1 MKAARLYSRDDIRI
15 EEIDAPEPDE
25 GEILVQTRA
34 CGICTGDIMGWYMER
49 KAPLVFGHEPS
60 GVVAAVGAGVEELN
74 VGDRVFVHH
83 HAPCGRCRHCRRGA
97 YVHCKT
103 WRSTGLR
110 PGGMAEYFAVPA
122 ANVAADTLRLP
133 DSVSFE
139 AGSLIEPT
147 ACVVSRSATP
157 TFPEEWPF
165 FQQPLER
172 WLLHGEEA
180 AAASATPAGFSQS
193 LAMGTTWQQT
203 LAQLA
208 AQGMQRLVLL
218 GGASLV
224 ASCLRDD
231 AVDDLQLTLTPR
243 VVGGEHS
250 WVPFDAAGLPP
261 APASSD
267 AWMLQGAERLQEDE
281 LVVRYQRRRSP

>member
-1 MKAARLYSRDDIRI
+1 MPLRPTVRLV
-15 EEIDAPEPDE
+15 
-25 GEILVQTRA
+25 L
-34 CGICTGDIMGWYMER
+34 
-49 KAPLVFGHEPS
+49 
-60 GVVAAVGAGVEELN
+60 AVSLDGRLAFPGGGPAQLGGAG
-74 VGDRVFVHH
+74 DRQVLEQ
-83 HAPCGRCRHCRRGA
+83 ALAWADGCLMGA
-97 YVHCKT
+97 
-103 WRSTGLR
+103 G
-110 PGGMAEYFAVPA
+110 
-122 ANVAADTLRLP
+122 TLR
-133 DSVSFE
+133 
-139 AGSLIEPT
+139 AHHCTCLIRESGLLEERAKAQRSPQPT

-180 AAASATPAGFSQS
+180 AALSATPAGFSQY
-193 LAMGTTWQQT
+193 LAMGATWQET

-261 APASSD
+261 ALASSD
-267 AWMLQGAERLQEDE
+267 AWILQGAERLQEDE

>member
-1 MKAARLYSRDDIRI
+1 MPLRPTVRLV
-15 EEIDAPEPDE
+15 
-25 GEILVQTRA
+25 L
-34 CGICTGDIMGWYMER
+34 
-49 KAPLVFGHEPS
+49 
-60 GVVAAVGAGVEELN
+60 AVSLDGRLAFPGGGPAQLGGAG
-74 VGDRVFVHH
+74 DRQVLEQ
-83 HAPCGRCRHCRRGA
+83 ALAWADGCLMGA
-97 YVHCKT
+97 
-103 WRSTGLR
+103 G
-110 PGGMAEYFAVPA
+110 
-122 ANVAADTLRLP
+122 TLR
-133 DSVSFE
+133 
-139 AGSLIEPT
+139 AHHCTCLIRESGLLEERAKAQRSPQPT

-180 AAASATPAGFSQS
+180 SAPSAMPVGFSQC
-193 LAMGTTWQQT
+193 LAMGTTWQET
-203 LAQLA
+203 LALLA

-218 GGASLV
+218 GGASLA

-261 APASSD
+261 ALASSD
-267 AWMLQGAERLQEDE
+267 AWILQGAERLQEDE

>member
-1 MKAARLYSRDDIRI
+1 MPLRPTVRLV
-15 EEIDAPEPDE
+15 
-25 GEILVQTRA
+25 L
-34 CGICTGDIMGWYMER
+34 
-49 KAPLVFGHEPS
+49 
-60 GVVAAVGAGVEELN
+60 AVSLDGRLAFPGGGPAQLGGAG
-74 VGDRVFVHH
+74 DRQVLEQ
-83 HAPCGRCRHCRRGA
+83 ALAWADGCLMGA
-97 YVHCKT
+97 
-103 WRSTGLR
+103 G
-110 PGGMAEYFAVPA
+110 
-122 ANVAADTLRLP
+122 TLR
-133 DSVSFE
+133 
-139 AGSLIEPT
+139 AHHCTCLIRESGLLEERAKAQRSPQPT

-180 AAASATPAGFSQS
+180 AALSATPAGFSQR
-193 LAMGTTWQQT
+193 LAMGATWQET

-261 APASSD
+261 ALASSD
-267 AWMLQGAERLQEDE
+267 AWILQGAERLQEDE

>member
-1 MKAARLYSRDDIRI
+1 LPLRPTVRLV
-15 EEIDAPEPDE
+15 
-25 GEILVQTRA
+25 L
-34 CGICTGDIMGWYMER
+34 
-49 KAPLVFGHEPS
+49 
-60 GVVAAVGAGVEELN
+60 AVSLDGRLAFPGGGPAQLGGAG
-74 VGDRVFVHH
+74 DRQVLEQ
-83 HAPCGRCRHCRRGA
+83 ALAWADGCLMGA
-97 YVHCKT
+97 
-103 WRSTGLR
+103 G
-110 PGGMAEYFAVPA
+110 
-122 ANVAADTLRLP
+122 TLR
-133 DSVSFE
+133 
-139 AGSLIEPT
+139 AHHCTCLIRESGLLEERAKAQRSPQPT

-180 AAASATPAGFSQS
+180 AALSATPAGFSQR
-193 LAMGTTWQQT
+193 LAMGATWQET

-261 APASSD
+261 ALASSD
-267 AWMLQGAERLQEDE
+267 AWILQGAERLQEDE

>member
-1 MKAARLYSRDDIRI
+1 MPLSPTVRLV
-15 EEIDAPEPDE
+15 
-25 GEILVQTRA
+25 L
-34 CGICTGDIMGWYMER
+34 
-49 KAPLVFGHEPS
+49 
-60 GVVAAVGAGVEELN
+60 AVSLDGRSAFPGGGPAQLGGAG
-74 VGDRVFVHH
+74 DRQVLEQ
-83 HAPCGRCRHCRRGA
+83 ALAWADGCLMGA
-97 YVHCKT
+97 
-103 WRSTGLR
+103 G
-110 PGGMAEYFAVPA
+110 
-122 ANVAADTLRLP
+122 TLR
-133 DSVSFE
+133 
-139 AGSLIEPT
+139 AHHCTCLIRESGLLEERAKAQRSPQPT

-180 AAASATPAGFSQS
+180 AALSATPAGFSQR
-193 LAMGTTWQQT
+193 LAMGATWQET

-261 APASSD
+261 ALASSD
-267 AWMLQGAERLQEDE
+267 AWILQGAERLQEDE

>member
-1 MKAARLYSRDDIRI
+1 MPLRPTVRLV
-15 EEIDAPEPDE
+15 
-25 GEILVQTRA
+25 L
-34 CGICTGDIMGWYMER
+34 
-49 KAPLVFGHEPS
+49 
-60 GVVAAVGAGVEELN
+60 AVSLDGRLAFPGGGPAQLGGAG
-74 VGDRVFVHH
+74 DRQVLEQ
-83 HAPCGRCRHCRRGA
+83 ALAWADGCLMGA
-97 YVHCKT
+97 
-103 WRSTGLR
+103 G
-110 PGGMAEYFAVPA
+110 
-122 ANVAADTLRLP
+122 TLR
-133 DSVSFE
+133 
-139 AGSLIEPT
+139 AHHCTCLIRESGLLEERAKAQRSPQPT

-180 AAASATPAGFSQS
+180 AAPSAAPAGFSQR
-193 LAMGTTWQQT
+193 LAMGTTWQET
-203 LAQLA
+203 LTQLA

-231 AVDDLQLTLTPR
+231 AVDDLQLTITPR

-261 APASSD
+261 ALASSD
-267 AWMLQGAERLQEDE
+267 AWLLQGAERLQEDE

>member
-1 MKAARLYSRDDIRI
+1 MPLRPTVRLV
-15 EEIDAPEPDE
+15 
-25 GEILVQTRA
+25 L
-34 CGICTGDIMGWYMER
+34 
-49 KAPLVFGHEPS
+49 
-60 GVVAAVGAGVEELN
+60 AVSLDGRLAFPGGGPAQLGGAG
-74 VGDRVFVHH
+74 DRQVLEQ
-83 HAPCGRCRHCRRGA
+83 ALAWADGCLMGA
-97 YVHCKT
+97 
-103 WRSTGLR
+103 G
-110 PGGMAEYFAVPA
+110 
-122 ANVAADTLRLP
+122 TLR
-133 DSVSFE
+133 
-139 AGSLIEPT
+139 AHHCTCLIRESGLLEERAKAQRSPQPT

-180 AAASATPAGFSQS
+180 AALSATPAGFSQC
-193 LAMGTTWQQT
+193 LAMGATWQET

-261 APASSD
+261 ALASSD
-267 AWMLQGAERLQEDE
+267 AWILQGAERLQEDE

>member
-1 MKAARLYSRDDIRI
+1 MPLRPTVRLV
-15 EEIDAPEPDE
+15 
-25 GEILVQTRA
+25 L
-34 CGICTGDIMGWYMER
+34 
-49 KAPLVFGHEPS
+49 
-60 GVVAAVGAGVEELN
+60 AVSLDGRLAFPGGGPAQLGGAG
-74 VGDRVFVHH
+74 DRQVLEQ
-83 HAPCGRCRHCRRGA
+83 ALAWADGCLMGA
-97 YVHCKT
+97 
-103 WRSTGLR
+103 G
-110 PGGMAEYFAVPA
+110 
-122 ANVAADTLRLP
+122 TLR
-133 DSVSFE
+133 
-139 AGSLIEPT
+139 AHHCTCLIRESGLLEERAMAQRSPQPT

-180 AAASATPAGFSQS
+180 SAPSAMPVGFSQR
-193 LAMGTTWQQT
+193 LAMGTTWQET

-261 APASSD
+261 ALASSD
-267 AWMLQGAERLQEDE
+267 AWLLQGAERLQEDE

>member
-1 MKAARLYSRDDIRI
+1 MPLRPTVRLV
-15 EEIDAPEPDE
+15 
-25 GEILVQTRA
+25 L
-34 CGICTGDIMGWYMER
+34 
-49 KAPLVFGHEPS
+49 
-60 GVVAAVGAGVEELN
+60 AVSLDGRLAFPGGGPAQLGGAG
-74 VGDRVFVHH
+74 DRRVLEQ
-83 HAPCGRCRHCRRGA
+83 ALAWADGCLMGA
-97 YVHCKT
+97 
-103 WRSTGLR
+103 G
-110 PGGMAEYFAVPA
+110 
-122 ANVAADTLRLP
+122 TLR
-133 DSVSFE
+133 
-139 AGSLIEPT
+139 AHHCTCLIRESRLLEERVKAQRSPQPT

-180 AAASATPAGFSQS
+180 VAPSAAPGGFSQR
-193 LAMGTTWQQT
+193 LAMGATWQET
-203 LAQLA
+203 LTQLA

-261 APASSD
+261 ALASSD
-267 AWMLQGAERLQEDE
+267 AWILQGAERLQDDE